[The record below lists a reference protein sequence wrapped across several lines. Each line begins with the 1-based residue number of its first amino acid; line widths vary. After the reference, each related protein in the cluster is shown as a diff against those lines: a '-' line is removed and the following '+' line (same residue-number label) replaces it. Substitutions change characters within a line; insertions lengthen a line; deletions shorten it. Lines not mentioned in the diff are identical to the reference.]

1 MLVPVEQSKLEHRR
15 KRNTF
20 EWVEVAVVVV
30 GDMFN
35 NNKSGCV
42 EVFFLQQIKQL
53 CFLLRGVLLL
63 GGSSERRV

>member
-1 MLVPVEQSKLEHRR
+1 MLVPVEQRKLEHRR

-53 CFLLRGVLLL
+53 LFSTSG
-63 GGSSERRV
+63 RVGWIK